1 MLYVIS
7 YVLSHVQLDTSSFRC
22 LDVSH
27 VHQASSQLSHIACIL
42 RYYNYTD
49 ILYVVVLVAMS
60 QPLLA
65 VLDCIIY
72 MQKEQMPVHVRYV
85 SNNIIMQFMLK

>member
-42 RYYNYTD
+42 D
-49 ILYVVVLVAMS
+49 IIITLISYYVVVLVAMS

-72 MQKEQMPVHVRYV
+72 MQKKQMPVHVRYV
-85 SNNIIMQFMLK
+85 SNNISMQFMLK